1 MNATFKIG
9 GDAAIN
15 RLGFGAMR
23 ITGPGIWGPPAD
35 SGVAVEVLKRA
46 VELGVD
52 FIDTADAYGPNV
64 SEDLIRTAL
73 HPYKGVLI
81 ATKGGLQRSGPN
93 RWEMNGKPDH
103 LRKALDGSLK
113 RLGVDRIDLYQLHR
127 IDPKVPVAD
136 QLGTLKELQVA
147 GKIRHFGL
155 SEVDPQEI
163 DAARKVIEI
172 ATVQNQYNL
181 VQRKSEKTL
190 EHCEKLGIGFI
201 PWNPIATGQLAQPGG
216 KLDAMAKEL
225 KATPAQV
232 ALAWLLRRSKVMLA
246 IPGTGSVGHLEEN
259 MGAAKVELSDAQ
271 FKTLSAMA

>member
-1 MNATFKIG
+1 MDRSRRCSPAVGT
-9 GDAAIN
+9 AA
-15 RLGFGAMR
+15 LLASK
-23 ITGPGIWGPPAD
+23 TSLAAPG
-35 SGVAVEVLKRA
+35 
-46 VELGVD
+46 
-52 FIDTADAYGPNV
+52 
-64 SEDLIRTAL
+64 
-73 HPYKGVLI
+73 
-81 ATKGGLQRSGPN
+81 
-93 RWEMNGKPDH
+93 
-103 LRKALDGSLK
+103 
-113 RLGVDRIDLYQLHR
+113 